1 VIVNL
6 ALALVNCMDRGT
18 TVLAVKM
25 AVVVDHAWRS
35 LGRWPV
41 CRRWAEPGNP
51 LPCRGAAPPVERSHH
66 HVYPRLGP
74 RTNGGQPAA
83 AAVAQCAPRS
93 SAWFASA
100 SATRRRMFWDQVTD
114 RLHDLGVAP
123 EAHARIVATLARK
136 VPFPTCEE
144 YKQTAIDRTGGL
156 ATHRAGHPRS
166 QGGQFSPRP
175 ARNISSSPAARSR
188 GRRADHGDQQTGD
201 SAAQFL
207 PGAQDPLRAGSAAAL
222 AAKSNSLAWIS
233 KNDAGFVC
241 YGVGDRRP

>member
-1 VIVNL
+1 MIVNL

-25 AVVVDHAWRS
+25 VVVVDHAWRS

-83 AAVAQCAPRS
+83 A
-93 SAWFASA
+93 
-100 SATRRRMFWDQVTD
+100 
-114 RLHDLGVAP
+114 
-123 EAHARIVATLARK
+123 
-136 VPFPTCEE
+136 
-144 YKQTAIDRTGGL
+144 
-156 ATHRAGHPRS
+156 
-166 QGGQFSPRP
+166 
-175 ARNISSSPAARSR
+175 
-188 GRRADHGDQQTGD
+188 
-201 SAAQFL
+201 
-207 PGAQDPLRAGSAAAL
+207 
-222 AAKSNSLAWIS
+222 KSNSLAWIS